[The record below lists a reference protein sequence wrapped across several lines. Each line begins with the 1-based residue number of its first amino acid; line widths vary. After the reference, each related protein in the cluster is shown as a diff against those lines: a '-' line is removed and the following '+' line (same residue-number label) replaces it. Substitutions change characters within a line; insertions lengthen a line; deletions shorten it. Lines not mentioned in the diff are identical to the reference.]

1 MSNTK
6 DSILISLDQE
16 MTERKTQDNNIHVK
30 ISNESVERAEN
41 DAMCRIKIA
50 EESAKRAEENS
61 KLSIRI
67 SDSEVKE
74 SAENSKLHLKI
85 LELEDKINKLS
96 FGIKEEKEEMKEE
109 KFEED
114 EEFDEEFDEEM
125 PEIPGIPTFD
135 TTSGDSSDENNNLNA
150 NIHITT
156 FDPPGTNKKNKR
168 VKIWTNGKLCIS
180 VTPNGPAVG
189 MFIKAQFP
197 NCGNCNGAPVNGCVL
212 AKPLSILM
220 FFARIAAIAYDIQP
234 GENEG
239 VNAYLTRVS
248 SAKNIDFIN
257 ETERY
262 FNIVVDELEERFTDF
277 FEGYAAFWEKVV
289 NQGIDKLLST
299 SASAAEGFSE
309 AYEILEVQDSAN
321 SILNKVISVGDTIVN
336 SFSDPSLYKNEKK
349 AYEEA
354 KKIGNSIWNTISR

>member
-67 SDSEVKE
+67 SESEVKE

-96 FGIKEEKEEMKEE
+96 FGLKEEK
-109 KFEED
+109 EED

-135 TTSGDSSDENNNLNA
+135 STAGDSSDETKLPK
-150 NIHITT
+150 
-156 FDPPGTNKKNKR
+156 D
-168 VKIWTNGKLCIS
+168 WT
-180 VTPNGPAVG
+180 V
-189 MFIKAQFP
+189 
-197 NCGNCNGAPVNGCVL
+197 
-212 AKPLSILM
+212 
-220 FFARIAAIAYDIQP
+220 
-234 GENEG
+234 
-239 VNAYLTRVS
+239 
-248 SAKNIDFIN
+248 
-257 ETERY
+257 
-262 FNIVVDELEERFTDF
+262 
-277 FEGYAAFWEKVV
+277 
-289 NQGIDKLLST
+289 
-299 SASAAEGFSE
+299 
-309 AYEILEVQDSAN
+309 
-321 SILNKVISVGDTIVN
+321 ILNKDLPLIRYIYKKQEKIVGIDVIR
-336 SFSDPSLYKNEKK
+336 SLGLLNYKKLDKKKCNLIKHVTKNEFRVRIRGKIFPEDFTNPLDALKK
-349 AYEEA
+349 MADLC
-354 KKIGNSIWNTISR
+354 